1 MKTKI
6 LHASE
11 TLPKQIRLLFGEAG
25 FLSAKARLPR
35 QISKTNKD
43 TMKTEHTKGPWIY
56 YLTISDNGPVPQ
68 VQTVPVGPV
77 GGAYATM
84 ICTLSQTGKK
94 SGTQLANARLI
105 AAAPDLLAALEYL
118 LPIAEKNVKTSFGK
132 DAVRIARAAI
142 AKAEGNA

>member
-1 MKTKI
+1 
-6 LHASE
+6 
-11 TLPKQIRLLFGEAG
+11 
-25 FLSAKARLPR
+25 
-35 QISKTNKD
+35 
-43 TMKTEHTKGPWIY
+43 MKTEHTKGPWTY

-105 AAAPDLLAALEYL
+105 AAAPELLHALKCLVRETSYL
-118 LPIAEKNVKTSFGK
+118 IHGDGTNGAIVANEIRN
-132 DAVRIARAAI
+132 AI
-142 AKAEGNA
+142 ATIVKGEGNA

>member
-1 MKTKI
+1 
-6 LHASE
+6 
-11 TLPKQIRLLFGEAG
+11 
-25 FLSAKARLPR
+25 
-35 QISKTNKD
+35 
-43 TMKTEHTKGPWIY
+43 MKTETKHTQGPWTY

-105 AAAPDLLAALEYL
+105 AAAPELLAELHSVRVQLEAQALGYSASEIW
-118 LPIAEKNVKTSFGK
+118 PHVRTEIVRRIS
-132 DAVRIARAAI
+132 DAIS
-142 AKAEGNA
+142 KAEGNA

>member
-1 MKTKI
+1 MKTDP
-6 LHASE
+6 
-11 TLPKQIRLLFGEAG
+11 T
-25 FLSAKARLPR
+25 
-35 QISKTNKD
+35 
-43 TMKTEHTKGPWIY
+43 HTPGPWTY

-105 AAAPDLLAALEYL
+105 AAAPELLAALVGMMNKYGDKS
-118 LPIAEKNVKTSFGK
+118 PHPTC
-132 DAVRIARAAI
+132 DASISARAVI
-142 AKAEGNA
+142 AKVGGNA